1 MKGAGYVVWMDETGT
16 RGALRSDAVTRTAR
30 GGSVKAG
37 MHERRKKADRW
48 RVILGESGRPPPSP
62 PSPPLPSSPLPTSAA
77 TVAAGAGFRDTGSQD
92 ERRRVIPDRRSE
104 PATPGLAPPHL
115 CSRCG
120 LIIPGGERKA
130 LSHWVTSC
138 LRHLTRLP
146 PPATPLGGFP
156 SAVADAE
163 AGGSTVS
170 SATQEALNPSLRLR
184 PSRSQEQR
192 SSGGSSSAAAAAHHH
207 RRLTPTN
214 LGDHASWG
222 FSEVRLRNV
231 VGAKHAF
238 SVCSG
243 FSAMPDAAAT
253 TTTAAASR
261 ERSGSGTRSGSG
273 GGAGRG
279 AGGSACSDEFEV
291 FALRSEGGGGGG
303 GSDGYD
309 DDDHDLFLR
318 TCAGLGAGDDPLS
331 CTRVAAE
338 DARMSALCEQIQ
350 EADAQLKRAV
360 ECVAQ
365 SFDIDALPVESRSE
379 HLASLE
385 RLLQQ
390 LQPTPPQSP
399 SAEKAAAAEQQPP
412 RVVECS
418 SAATQTQTLP
428 EVAVAVAAPRRRPT
442 IASLS
447 AETLQRVFRGHTAR
461 QRLRLLARSLRATEA
476 AVVEGEATEPAA
488 VEASAGVARPESA
501 PADVPAGAQAPRPGP
516 SYTALLAAR
525 CRAEHAF
532 VGALVG
538 RAPQAPRPAEA
549 SRVVVRRRPAAAVRR
564 PVKLRPQ
571 SSDAPAADA

>member
-37 MHERRKKADRW
+37 MQERRKKADRW

-62 PSPPLPSSPLPTSAA
+62 PSPPLPSSPLPTSAS

-120 LIIPGGERKA
+120 LVIPGGERKA

-163 AGGSTVS
+163 AGSGTVS

-184 PSRSQEQR
+184 PSRAQEQR
-192 SSGGSSSAAAAAHHH
+192 SSGGSSAAAAAHH

-214 LGDHASWG
+214 LGDHASWD

-253 TTTAAASR
+253 TAAGSR

-273 GGAGRG
+273 GGLGRG
-279 AGGSACSDEFEV
+279 CGASACSDEFEV

-303 GSDGYD
+303 GGGGSDGYD
-309 DDDHDLFLR
+309 DDEHDLFLR
-318 TCAGLGAGDDPLS
+318 TCAGLGGDDPLS

-399 SAEKAAAAEQQPP
+399 SAETASAAAAEEPRR

-418 SAATQTQTLP
+418 SAATQTQTPP
-428 EVAVAVAAPRRRPT
+428 EVAVAAPRRRPT

-447 AETLQRVFRGHTAR
+447 AETLQRVFRGHAAR
-461 QRLRLLARSLRATEA
+461 QRLRLLARSLHAAEA
-476 AVVEGEATEPAA
+476 AAVEEKAAEPAA
-488 VEASAGVARPESA
+488 AAAG
-501 PADVPAGAQAPRPGP
+501 PADVLAVAQGRRPVVP
-516 SYTALLAAR
+516 YYTTLLAAG
-525 CRAEHAF
+525 CRAEHVF

-549 SRVVVRRRPAAAVRR
+549 SRVVVRRRPAAAVKR

-571 SSDAPAADA
+571 TSDVPAAAV